1 MSPTENIRKADAR
14 FAELEKR
21 ARILI
26 ENEESLE
33 MDCHRLGAKELIHQL
48 QVYQVELEIQNEELR
63 DTQEKLLISRDHL
76 SHLYH
81 QAPVGYISVDKY
93 GIIRE
98 VNQRWLNMLQMTIDE
113 CMGKPL
119 VDFICEPDRSVFLG
133 RFRAFFKVPEG
144 KSMEVCLKREDG
156 SVFYARLEG
165 RLAEPTHD
173 LRAKVKDKVY
183 MLLTISDITA
193 RREAEANLRLADKII
208 HTAQEAILVTDPQG
222 TVLNVNPSFE
232 KATGYAKDEIIGK
245 NPRILQSG
253 RQSRSFYEAMWEK
266 LADTG
271 NWQGIV
277 WNRRKSGEEYAEKLT
292 INAIYGERREITH
305 YVGVFTD
312 ITDQL
317 ELEERL
323 RQSQKMEAIGTLVG
337 GIAHDFNNMLA
348 GIVGNLYLAKKKSAP
363 QTAVLPHIEAI
374 ETLSDR
380 AAQMITQMLTFARKG
395 IVQMQPLS
403 LNSCVDDILAAV
415 GRVTIPENIQL
426 NIDLCREEL
435 IVNADKTQIQQ
446 VIINLLSNARDALA
460 DREQPVIDICLTS
473 YRANQEFLLEHGL
486 SGPEAFA
493 RLTVTDN
500 GCGIENEKYAHI
512 FEPFFTTKETGKG
525 TGLGLAMVYGAV
537 QTHGGVIKLESKQ
550 GAGTSFHLFLPV
562 TDAAVE
568 TQSSE
573 PLTHIAGKGET
584 ILLVD
589 DEDVVR
595 SVSSEVLENHGYQVI
610 QADDGKVAMDIFE
623 ARLFEID
630 LIILDIVMPNMN
642 GDEVAQNIRQR
653 RPDIP
658 IIFMTGYDKEHV
670 ISRTEQLKNSMILG
684 KPFQYEELSHMLRRL
699 LD

>member
-1 MSPTENIRKADAR
+1 MSPAENIRKADAR
-14 FAELEKR
+14 FSELEKKVR
-21 ARILI
+21 TLI
-26 ENEESLE
+26 ENEDNVE
-33 MDCHRLGAKELIHQL
+33 MDYHRLGAKELIHQL
-48 QVYQVELEIQNEELR
+48 QVYQAELEIQNEELR
-63 DTQEKLLISRDHL
+63 DTQEALLASRDHL
-76 SHLYH
+76 YHLYH
-81 QAPVGYISVDKY
+81 QAPIGYISVDKN
-93 GIIRE
+93 GFIRE
-98 VNQRWLNMLQMTIDE
+98 VNQRWLNMLHMTIDE
-113 CMGKPL
+113 CLNKPL
-119 VDFICEPDRSVFLG
+119 VNFICEPDRSVFLG
-133 RFRAFFKVPEG
+133 RFRAFFEVPEG
-144 KSMEVCLKREDG
+144 KSIEVCLKRKDR

-165 RLAEPTHD
+165 RLAEPRHD
-173 LRAKVKDKVY
+173 PRIKDKVF

-208 HTAQEAILVTDPQG
+208 HTAQEAILVTDPLG

-232 KATGYAKDEIIGK
+232 KTTGYAMDEIIGK
-245 NPRILQSG
+245 NPRVLQSG
-253 RQSRSFYEAMWEK
+253 RQSRAFYNAMWQQ
-266 LADTG
+266 LTDTG
-271 NWQGIV
+271 TWQGIV
-277 WNRRKSGEEYAEKLT
+277 WNRRKDGEEYAEKLT
-292 INAIYGERREITH
+292 INAIYGERREVTH

-348 GIVGNLYLAKKKSAP
+348 GIVGNLYLAKKKSARHEGV
-363 QTAVLPHIEAI
+363 TPHIEAI

-403 LNSCVDDILAAV
+403 LNSCVNDILAAV
-415 GRVTIPENIQL
+415 GRVTIPENIQM
-426 NIDLCREEL
+426 NIDLGPEEL

-446 VIINLLSNARDALA
+446 VIINLLSNARDALT
-460 DREQPVIDICLTS
+460 DREKPVIEISLTG
-473 YRANQEFLLEHGL
+473 YKANHGFLLEHGL
-486 SGPEAFA
+486 SEPEMFA

-500 GCGIENEKYAHI
+500 GCGIEHEKHEHI

-537 QTHGGVIKLESKQ
+537 QTHGGIIKLESTQ
-550 GAGTSFHLFLPV
+550 GAGTSFHLFLPII
-562 TDAAVE
+562 DAAVE
-568 TQSSE
+568 AQNSE
-573 PLTHIAGKGET
+573 PLTLIAGKGET

-595 SVSSEVLENHGYQVI
+595 SVSSEVLANHGYQVI
-610 QADDGKVAMDIFE
+610 QADDGKVAMNIFE

-630 LIILDIVMPNMN
+630 LIVLDIVMPNMN
-642 GDEVAQNIRQR
+642 GDEVARKIRQQ

-670 ISRTEQLKNSMILG
+670 ISDVEHLENCLILS
-684 KPFQYEELSHMLRRL
+684 KPFQYEELSHMLRDL

>member
-14 FAELEKR
+14 FAELENK
-21 ARILI
+21 AKTLI
-26 ENEESLE
+26 KNKGSLE
-33 MDCHRLGAKELIHQL
+33 VDTHLTGAKELIQQL
-48 QVYQVELEIQNEELR
+48 QIYQAELEIQNEELR
-63 DTQEKLLISRDHL
+63 DAQEALLASRDHL
-76 SHLYH
+76 YHLYH
-81 QAPVGYISVDKY
+81 QAPVGYISVDKH
-93 GIIRE
+93 GFIRE
-98 VNQRWLNMLQMTIDE
+98 VNQRWLNMLHVTMDE
-113 CMGKPL
+113 CLNKPL
-119 VDFICEPDRSVFLG
+119 VDFIRESDRSIFLG
-133 RFRAFFKVPEG
+133 RFRAFFEVPEG
-144 KSMEVCLKREDG
+144 KNMEICLKRKDKPA
-156 SVFYARLEG
+156 FYARLEG
-165 RLAEPTHD
+165 RLAD
-173 LRAKVKDKVY
+173 SSDNARVKDKMY

-193 RREAEANLRLADKII
+193 RREAEANLQLADKII

-232 KATGYAKDEIIGK
+232 KTTGYAKSEIIGK
-245 NPRILQSG
+245 NPRVLQSG
-253 RQSRSFYEAMWEK
+253 RQNRSFYGAMWQQ
-266 LADTG
+266 LADAG

-277 WNRRKSGEEYAEKLT
+277 WNRRKNGEEYAEKLT

-323 RQSQKMEAIGTLVG
+323 RQSQKMEAVGTLVG

-348 GIVGNLYLAKKKSAP
+348 GIIGNLYLAKKKAG
-363 QTAVLPHIEAI
+363 QQHDVIPHIEAI

-380 AAQMITQMLTFARKG
+380 AAQMIGQMLTFARKG

-415 GRVTIPENIQL
+415 GRVTIPENIQM
-426 NIDLCREEL
+426 NIDLGREEL

-446 VIINLLSNARDALA
+446 VVINLLSNARDALA

-473 YRANQEFLLEHGL
+473 HKANRDFLLEYGL
-486 SGPEAFA
+486 SGPETFA

-500 GCGIENEKYAHI
+500 GCGIESEKHAHI

-550 GAGTSFHLFLPV
+550 GAGTSFHLFLPI

-568 TQSSE
+568 AQNGG
-573 PLTHIAGKGET
+573 PLTHIEGKGET

-595 SVSSEVLENHGYQVI
+595 IVSSEVLENHGYQVI
-610 QADDGKVAMDIFE
+610 QAGDGKGAMNAFE
-623 ARLFEID
+623 AHLFEID
-630 LIILDIVMPNMN
+630 LIILDIVMPKMN
-642 GDEVAQNIRQR
+642 GDEVARNIRQQ

-670 ISRTEQLKNSMILG
+670 ISGVEQMENCLVLG
-684 KPFQYEELSHMLRRL
+684 KPFQYEELSHMLRKL